1 MDPKQIVMNMLK
13 NNTNPIF
20 NNLINLA
27 QQNDTKGLE
36 EFARNYYKGMGKDF
50 DKEFEVFQ
58 NQIKNFGINYKK

>member
-1 MDPKQIVMNMLK
+1 MDPKQIVMSMLK

-50 DKEFEVFQ
+50 DKEFEMFQ